1 MIVLYC
7 VYSENLKRGGDLS
20 FTEGL
25 IETLKE
31 WEELSD
37 TGSTDLKG
45 LVSIALLQLG
55 GIEDIRKAD
64 YNENSLDYLIEKI
77 MFFEKKGIFEE
88 FLVYGILN
96 VLDDFFTSQIYN
108 HGTYLINNEKLY
120 VNAKEVGEIDLKEFI
135 SERKKDDEYYRSSD
149 YIFDKEAEL
158 DLWNIVKAK
167 HFNKTNIREW
177 DLNKAIQTAQN
188 YKGTLSEDEEME

>member
-1 MIVLYC
+1 M
-7 VYSENLKRGGDLS
+7 S

-25 IETLKE
+25 IDTLKE

-37 TGSTDLKG
+37 TESTDLKS

-55 GIEDIRKAD
+55 GIDDIQKAD
-64 YNENSLDYLIEKI
+64 YNEKSLDYLVEKI
-77 MFFEKKGIFEE
+77 LYFEKKGIFEE

-96 VLDDFFTSQIYN
+96 VLDDFFISQLYN

-120 VNAKEVGEIDLKEFI
+120 DNAKEVGEIELKEFI
-135 SERKKDDEYYRSSD
+135 SDRKKDDEYFRSSD

-158 DLWNIVKAK
+158 DLWNIVKTK

-188 YKGTLSEDEEME
+188 HKETLSEDEKME

>member
-1 MIVLYC
+1 M
-7 VYSENLKRGGDLS
+7 S

-25 IETLKE
+25 IDTLKE

-37 TGSTDLKG
+37 SESTDLKG
-45 LVSIALLQLG
+45 LVSIALVQLG
-55 GIEDIRKAD
+55 GIDDIKKAD
-64 YNENSLDYLIEKI
+64 YKEKSLDYLVEKI
-77 MFFEKKGIFEE
+77 LFFENKGIFEE
-88 FLVYGILN
+88 FLVYGVLN
-96 VLDDFFTSQIYN
+96 VLDDFFISQLYN
-108 HGTYLINNEKLY
+108 HGAYLIGNEKLY
-120 VNAKEVGEIDLKEFI
+120 DNAKEVGEIELEEFI
-135 SERKKDDEYYRSSD
+135 SDRKKDDEYFRSSD

-188 YKGTLSEDEEME
+188 YKDTLSEDEEM